1 LIGFWGGEEIA
12 EEGESLLGERIKKI
26 YLYRRT
32 IRDMA
37 FSQLKAKYAGSL
49 LGIFWA
55 IINPL
60 LIMFAI
66 TFVFKAVFKTQ
77 INNFAFFV
85 LAGVF
90 PWMFFSCAV
99 SEAATSILSQQNVLR
114 QFNLP
119 REIIPLSSIL
129 SNFANFLIGWIVVYP
144 VFLFLNP
151 KIIVFFPLLVVALIL
166 NLIFICGL
174 GVALAVLN
182 VFFRD
187 LGHLLG
193 VLLMFWFW
201 VTPVFYSMDMIP
213 IKLYWIFQINPMT
226 AYIAF
231 YREVIFKAGVPAL
244 TLFIQI
250 FFWAFF
256 SLSLGFLVFAQLE
269 SKILKKV

>member
-1 LIGFWGGEEIA
+1 MRG
-12 EEGESLLGERIKKI
+12 RIKKI

-37 FSQLKAKYAGSL
+37 LSQLKAKYAGSL
-49 LGIFWA
+49 LGVFWA

-66 TFVFKAVFKTQ
+66 TFVFKTVFKTQ
-77 INNFAFFV
+77 INNFAFFI

-90 PWMFFSCAV
+90 PWMFFSNAI
-99 SEAATSILSQQNVLR
+99 SEAATSILSQQNILR
-114 QFNLP
+114 QYNLP

-144 VFLFLNP
+144 VFLLLNP

-166 NLIFICGL
+166 NLIFTCGL
-174 GVALAVLN
+174 GMALAVLN

-201 VTPVFYSMDMIP
+201 VTPVFYSLDMIP
-213 IKLYWIFQINPMT
+213 VKLRWVFQMNPMT

-231 YREVIFKAGVPAL
+231 YREIIFKAGVPAL
-244 TLFIQI
+244 ALFIQI

-256 SLSLGFLVFAQLE
+256 CLIAGFLVFNQLE
-269 SKILKKV
+269 SEILKKV